1 MDEATVDTYIASLA
15 DAEARRRMT
24 EIRRI
29 IHDTAADVGETISYG
44 MPTFTTGGRRLV
56 HVAAWKQH
64 IAIYPVPTGDDTFER
79 DIAPYRAARST
90 ARFPM
95 RRPLPHSL
103 VERIVR
109 LLAVS

>member
-29 IHDTAADVGETISYG
+29 IHHMAPDVGTISYG
-44 MPTFTTGGRRLV
+44 TPTVTTGGRRLV
-56 HVAAWKQH
+56 HVAAGKQH